1 MSSRRTGAP
10 IASVGGHPNGQVPR
24 ALREEQLLDT
34 ALSVFAEQGYE
45 ATSIVDI
52 AAAAGVT
59 RPVVYKHYGSKDGIY
74 LACLR
79 RARQQLE
86 RQLAEAIDPDEN
98 AEGQL
103 RAGIDAYFRFVEDN
117 GREWDVLF
125 GNGMPVSGPAADGA
139 LQLRR
144 NTADVIAGLLA
155 QAAPNLDAQTIDAF
169 SQALNGTGVELAR
182 WWRRHPALTREQVV
196 AYHLTFAWGGLASVA
211 GDAATA
217 TTADDGR

>member
-1 MSSRRTGAP
+1 MSSRRTAAP

-52 AAAAGVT
+52 AAAAGIT

-86 RQLAEAIDPDEN
+86 QQLAEAIDPDDD

-139 LQLRR
+139 LELRQT
-144 NTADVIAGLLA
+144 TASVIGALLA
-155 QAAPNLDAQTIDAF
+155 QTAPGIDAQSIDAF
-169 SQALNGTGVELAR
+169 AQGLNGSGVELAR
-182 WWRRHPALTREQVV
+182 WWRRNPHLTREQVV
-196 AYHLTFAWGGLASVA
+196 EYHLTFAWAGLGSVVR
-211 GDAATA
+211 G
-217 TTADDGR
+217 TTAPR